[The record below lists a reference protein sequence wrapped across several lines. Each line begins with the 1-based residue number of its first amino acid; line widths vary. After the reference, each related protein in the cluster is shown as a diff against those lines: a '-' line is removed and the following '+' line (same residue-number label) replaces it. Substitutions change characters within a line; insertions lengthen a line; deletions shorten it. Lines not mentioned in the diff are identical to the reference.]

1 MTGHQ
6 WWAVT
11 QVQRAY
17 KKLGGKLKMTNAH
30 KSFENQTARER
41 HADFT

>member
-1 MTGHQ
+1 MVNSNTSTTSIQ
-6 WWAVT
+6 
-11 QVQRAY
+11 
-17 KKLGGKLKMTNAH
+17 KLGGKLKMTNAH